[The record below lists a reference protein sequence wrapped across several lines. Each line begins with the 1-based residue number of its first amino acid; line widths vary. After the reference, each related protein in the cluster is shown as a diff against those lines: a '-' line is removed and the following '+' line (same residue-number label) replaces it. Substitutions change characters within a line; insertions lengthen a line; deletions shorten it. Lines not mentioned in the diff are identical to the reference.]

1 MTWTQGDLANSY
13 GTSFGVR
20 GPSSGVRG
28 QIFIQ
33 ILPQSQPQRR
43 AAMRLEGRGPWMQIA
58 AELACCYYST
68 SVHNRAGKELAKF
81 AGQTS
86 TGHPHV
92 C

>member
-1 MTWTQGDLANSY
+1 MILRIRMVLALEFVVPALEFVVKF
-13 GTSFGVR
+13 SF
-20 GPSSGVRG
+20 
-28 QIFIQ
+28 Q
-33 ILPQSQPQRR
+33 ILPQPQPQRR

-68 SVHNRAGKELAKF
+68 SVHNRAGEELAKF